1 MPKKINVKGPIIS
14 NDDQWIY
21 DLFDIEATSPSAVQK
36 QLDAAGD
43 EEIEVVINSGGGS
56 VFAGSEIYTALKSH
70 TRNVTTQVVGLAA
83 SAASVIAMA
92 GNKVIMAPTAQLM
105 IHNVS
110 AFGAGDYRDLEHT
123 AGILKNANQS
133 IANAYMLKTGMS
145 QDELLSM
152 MDAETWMT
160 SQQALE
166 KGFIDEVMF
175 NEAPSLVAS
184 AGLAGMLPNEVINK
198 IRNMKDT
205 FVSSVPTPEPTN
217 QDKQRM
223 MAQLTLLKLKGGNES
238 E

>member
-43 EEIEVVINSGGGS
+43 EDIEVDINSGGGS

-110 AFGAGDYRDLEHT
+110 AYGAGDYRDLEHT

-133 IANAYMLKTGMS
+133 IANAYMLKTGMN